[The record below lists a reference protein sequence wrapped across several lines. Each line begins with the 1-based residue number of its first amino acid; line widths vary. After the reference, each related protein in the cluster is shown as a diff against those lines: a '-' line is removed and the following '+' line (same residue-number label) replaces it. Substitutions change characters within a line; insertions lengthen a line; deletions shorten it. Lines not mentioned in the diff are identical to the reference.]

1 MYVPPGHLTAQQTAD
16 ALGIGLGGV
25 RQLVRRGRLKKAG
38 GTERHPYYASAA
50 VTALIAQRHPIQRPL
65 TRRSEPCND
74 LRAELCPQP
83 A

>member
-1 MYVPPGHLTAQQTAD
+1 MYVPPGHLTAHQTAN

-25 RQLVRRGRLKKAG
+25 RLLVHRGRLKRAG
-38 GTERHPYYASAA
+38 GTERHPYYASSD
-50 VTALIAQRHPIQRPL
+50 VTALIAARHPIQRPL

-74 LRAELCPQP
+74 RSAGLCPQP